1 MSDLPPMSLQQV
13 QNIFDDKSVARAQA
27 DSDSQ
32 SLVDDIKSKK
42 NQAASARTQAIF
54 DVALSLGVKAG
65 LAHQL
70 NNINNSIKK
79 HERDLDTVY
88 DFSHLMIQ
96 DRVVPPVI
104 SEARDLYNQDGDF
117 SLRLSGA
124 FYKIVAQ
131 AKFSSVAPSWRDY
144 LNFPDSGFNAS
155 FLNTALMPKNSEEK
169 RIWSMAVDDGWKQGV
184 EQANL
189 ILKQN
194 MDRMNRDL
202 SGMILFHKFVLEGKI
217 TMPVIASAD
226 LPVNLDVNVMSV
238 DETLLRI
245 TSLPEFNSKIS
256 TWKSTVSS
264 QPFKNKNAATIRSTL
279 NKDM

>member
-13 QNIFDDKSVARAQA
+13 QNIFDDNSVTKTQE

-32 SLVDDIKSKK
+32 TLVEDIKSKK
-42 NQAASARTQAIF
+42 NHASSARTQAIF

-70 NNINNSIKK
+70 NNINNSIKSY
-79 HERDLDTVY
+79 ERDLDTVY
-88 DFSHLMIQ
+88 DFSNLMIQ

-124 FYKIVAQ
+124 YYKIVSQ
-131 AKFSSVAPSWRDY
+131 AKFSSVSPSWRDY
-144 LNFPDSGFNAS
+144 LNFPNSGFNAS
-155 FLNTALMPKNSEEK
+155 LLNTALMPKNSEEK
-169 RIWSMAVDDGWKQGV
+169 KIWRMAVDDGWKQGV

-189 ILKQN
+189 ILKSN

-202 SGMILFHKFVLEGKI
+202 TGMILFHKFVLEGKI
-217 TMPVIASAD
+217 TMPIIASAD
-226 LPVNLDVNVMSV
+226 LPVNLDSNAMSV

-264 QPFKNKNAATIRSTL
+264 QPFTSNKTAMIRSSL
-279 NKDM
+279 N